1 MTVYA
6 IGDVHGQIAE
16 LDRALALIEADGGPG
31 AQVVFLGDY
40 TDRGPDSRAVID
52 RLINGLAAGRNW
64 TCIGGNHDRMFH
76 RFVGA
81 GILSD
86 VAIASGKTWL
96 HPALGGAAT
105 LASYGVAMPD
115 AGTLEAFGFDS
126 ARDDDW
132 LALRDAARRAV
143 PRTHL
148 DFLAALPTLHETEA
162 QIFVHAGLRPGVPLA
177 DQVEDDLLWIR
188 KGWLGSTADHGRLV
202 VHGHTALEEPLHYGN
217 RLNLDSGAGYGR
229 PITAARIDGRDA
241 VRLTAEGP
249 VPIATGVPR
258 D

>member
-1 MTVYA
+1 MTIYA

-16 LDRALALIEADGGPG
+16 LDRALGLIEADGGPG
-31 AQVVFLGDY
+31 APVVFLGDY
-40 TDRGPDSRAVID
+40 TDRGPDSRAVIQ
-52 RLINGLAAGRNW
+52 RLIDGLAEGRPW

-86 VAIASGKTWL
+86 VAIASGKSWL
-96 HPALGGAAT
+96 HPGLGGAAT
-105 LASYGVAMPD
+105 LASYGVEVPE
-115 AGTLEAFGFDS
+115 AGTLEAFGMDS
-126 ARDDDW
+126 ARDGDW
-132 LALRDAARRAV
+132 LALRDAARESV
-143 PRTHL
+143 PQAHL
-148 DFLAALPTLHETEA
+148 DFLTALPILHETEA
-162 QIFVHAGLRPGVPLA
+162 QIFVHAGLRPGVPLDA
-177 DQVEDDLLWIR
+177 QVEDDLLWIR

-229 PITAARIDGRDA
+229 PITAARIEGREA
-241 VRLTAEGP
+241 VRLTEDGS
-249 VPIATGVPR
+249 VPIASAVPQ